1 MPAQPTNHAKTPTT
15 KEEEKPAPELG
26 EGDWYIVHAYS
37 GQEDRVAKAIT
48 QRVETLDLKDR
59 IFEVIV
65 PKEQVVEIREGQRVK
80 RTRPMFPGYILVRM
94 KMDEQTWAAVRN
106 TPGVTGFIS
115 ADTMTEKPQPVPLAP
130 QEAAAIFKRI
140 EAGHPLVKVG
150 YTKGQQVKIV
160 GGLFKDFIGTVDEI
174 YPDKGRVRVLVS
186 FFGRETPVE
195 LDLLEVER
203 IA

>member
-1 MPAQPTNHAKTPTT
+1 MTTQPTDQTKTTVVP
-15 KEEEKPAPELG
+15 EEEKPSG
-26 EGDWYIVHAYS
+26 ERGRWYIVHAYS
-37 GQEDRVAKAIT
+37 GQEERVAKAIL

-59 IFEVIV
+59 VFEVIV
-65 PKEQVVEIREGQRVK
+65 PKEQVVEIRESQRVK

-94 KMDEQTWAAVRN
+94 EMDERTWAAVRN

-130 QEAAAIFKRI
+130 QEVEAIFKRI
-140 EAGHPLVKVG
+140 ETGHPLVKVG
-150 YTKGQQVKIV
+150 FTKGQQVKIV
-160 GGLFKDFIGTVDEI
+160 GGLFKDFVGTVDEI

>member
-1 MPAQPTNHAKTPTT
+1 MSTPRIDQTQT
-15 KEEEKPAPELG
+15 SPSEEKEQPSPAPAEAR
-26 EGDWYIVHAYS
+26 WYIVHAYS
-37 GQEDRVAKAIT
+37 GQEERVAKAIR
-48 QRVETLDLKDR
+48 QRVESLDLADR
-59 IFEVIV
+59 VLEVKV
-65 PKEQVVEIREGQRVK
+65 PLEQVVEIREGQRIK
-80 RTRPMFPGYILVRM
+80 KTRPMFPGYILVRM
-94 KMDEQTWAAVRN
+94 VLDERTWAAVRN

-115 ADTMTEKPQPVPLAP
+115 ADTLTEKPQPVPLGP
-130 QEAAAIFKRI
+130 QEVEAIFKRM
-140 EAGHPLVKVG
+140 ESGHPLVKVG
-150 YTKGQQVKIV
+150 FTKGQQVKIV

>member
-1 MPAQPTNHAKTPTT
+1 MAAPQKRPSPTQDEPSG
-15 KEEEKPAPELG
+15 PSPEG
-26 EGDWYIVHAYS
+26 EWYIVHAYS
-37 GQEDRVAKAIT
+37 GQEERVAKAIR
-48 QRVETLDLKDR
+48 QRIGSLDLHHR
-59 IFEVIV
+59 VLEVVV
-65 PKEQVVEIREGQRVK
+65 PREEVVEVREGQRVK

-94 KMDEQTWAAVRN
+94 KMDERTWAAVRN

-115 ADTMTEKPQPVPLAP
+115 ADTMTEKPQPVPLSP
-130 QEAAAIFKRI
+130 KEVQAIFERMKEGKPR
-140 EAGHPLVKVG
+140 VKVG
-150 YTKGQQVKIV
+150 FTKGQQVKIV

-174 YPDKGRVRVLVS
+174 HPDKGRVRVMIS

>member
-1 MPAQPTNHAKTPTT
+1 MTTQPTDQTKTTIAP
-15 KEEEKPAPELG
+15 EEEKPSG
-26 EGDWYIVHAYS
+26 ERGRWYIVHAYS
-37 GQEDRVAKAIT
+37 GQEERVAKAIL

-59 IFEVIV
+59 VFEVIV
-65 PKEQVVEIREGQRVK
+65 PKEQVVEIRESQRVK

-94 KMDEQTWAAVRN
+94 EMDERTWAAVRN

-130 QEAAAIFKRI
+130 QEVEAIFKRI
-140 EAGHPLVKVG
+140 ETGHPLVKVG
-150 YTKGQQVKIV
+150 FTKGQQVKIV
-160 GGLFKDFIGTVDEI
+160 GGLFKDFVGTVDEI

>member
-1 MPAQPTNHAKTPTT
+1 MTTQPTDHTKTTIAP
-15 KEEEKPAPELG
+15 EEEKPSG
-26 EGDWYIVHAYS
+26 ERGRWYIVHAYS
-37 GQEDRVAKAIT
+37 GQEERVAKAIL

-59 IFEVIV
+59 VFEVIV
-65 PKEQVVEIREGQRVK
+65 PKEQVVEIRESQRVK

-94 KMDEQTWAAVRN
+94 EMDERTWAAVRN

-130 QEAAAIFKRI
+130 QEVEAIFKRI
-140 EAGHPLVKVG
+140 ETGHPLVKVG
-150 YTKGQQVKIV
+150 FTKGQQVKIV
-160 GGLFKDFIGTVDEI
+160 GGLFKDFVGTVDEI